1 MTHLG
6 GGTPVFTMSDIA
18 STNSARPDLAIFIPS
33 YAGGGG
39 ERIAL
44 FLASALANAGLRVD
58 LVVACAHGPLRDELL
73 PGVTKVDLGAVTEIL
88 AAPAWIRYLKRA
100 RPRCAMSMIHTA
112 NSSSG
117 IGASF
122 VPGVPVIINLRIALR
137 CDPAAQWWFRAWFG
151 FGPERLVYRRAARIV
166 GVSQG
171 VADEAAELFEVPPR
185 RVLSIPNPRR
195 SRGAPGEIAPE
206 HEPLFA
212 KPVVLGVGRLAP
224 QKDFAMLLR
233 AFADLASSRDLHL
246 VILGEGPERASLEA
260 QAKALGVSG
269 RVFFP
274 GFVDDPEAYARR
286 ARVFALSSRNEGFPG
301 ALIEALE
308 AGAAIVSTDCP
319 FGPREVLD
327 GGRFGRLVP
336 VGDAEGFSAAIEAE
350 LDAPDIGPDAR
361 RAERADWMQRYEPEV
376 ITARYLSLIQDVI
389 KEAEAERNDP

>member
-1 MTHLG
+1 MSLSPSSSAGVAAGVPMTHLG
-6 GGTPVFTMSDIA
+6 GGTPVFTMSDVA

-44 FLASALANAGLRVD
+44 FLARALANAGLRVD
-58 LVVACAHGPLRDELL
+58 LVVACAHGPLRDERL
-73 PGVTKVDLGAVTEIL
+73 
-88 AAPAWIRYLKRA
+88 
-100 RPRCAMSMIHTA
+100 
-112 NSSSG
+112 
-117 IGASF
+117 
-122 VPGVPVIINLRIALR
+122 PGVPVIINLRIALR
-137 CDPAAQWWFRAWFG
+137 CDPAAQWWFRGWFG
-151 FGPERLVYRRAARIV
+151 FGPERLAYRRAARIV

-171 VADEAAELFEVPPR
+171 VAEEAAELFEVPPHK
-185 RVLSIPNPRR
+185 VLSIPNPRR
-195 SRGAPGEIAPE
+195 SRGASGEIAPE

-233 AFADLASSRDLHL
+233 AFADLTSSRDLHL

-260 QAKALGVSG
+260 QAKALDVSG

-319 FGPREVLD
+319 FGPREVLN

-336 VGDAEGFSAAIEAE
+336 VGDADGFSTAIEAE